1 MSTTFVN
8 PATLSFSS
16 PSPAPS
22 TPSYD
27 DSNNFEAGPSR
38 KRPRTS
44 GTSSEE
50 RKEARAHRN
59 RIAAQNSRDRR
70 KAQFT
75 YLERRVAELEEE
87 NRRLRAGIF
96 GSDSIA
102 PGATV
107 APLSQPQIHQPQPQQ
122 PIHQTVFAIPSLGD
136 DERVRQERERE
147 RERENQELKERIRT
161 LEKGW
166 DAVVK
171 ALAAQGLP
179 TGLTA
184 AAPAQPQPTQPTITA
199 PIKPAH
205 TAFPSPAPSHASLDF
220 EMASSPVTPPASA
233 LFNPAPISLVP
244 VPTSP
249 VVQPITSTTTQPI
262 SSSSVETARHLA
274 RVANVVLSGGFDVQG
289 ASHVGVVGG
298 RQEDDVEALFREML
312 ASPRAQSKELSSAQ
326 VEIEGGNVGGQIAE
340 LGKRKREGEEAE
352 TQEEKK
358 ETTMRKEEESVAM
371 TSSPVVDDPKSAVV
385 DWANEIEMQR
395 LLDSMIES
403 NVAANEAAAFG
414 IDLGIGMGLDVGFD
428 MDEFLVDPDNTV
440 ASGSNVSTASATTGN
455 STNAP
460 FGMMG
465 MSGIMDFGGVG
476 VF

>member
-38 KRPRTS
+38 KRPRTT
-44 GTSSEE
+44 GTTSEE

-75 YLERRVAELEEE
+75 YLERRVAELEDE

-96 GSDSIA
+96 GSDSVV

-107 APLSQPQIHQPQPQQ
+107 APLSAQPQPQQ
-122 PIHQTVFAIPSLGD
+122 QHHTVFTIPSIAE
-136 DERVRQERERE
+136 DERVRMERERE
-147 RERENQELKERIRT
+147 RERENEELKERIRT

-179 TGLTA
+179 TGLSAATTTTA
-184 AAPAQPQPTQPTITA
+184 QPAPAPVQPTITT

-220 EMASSPVTPPASA
+220 DMTSSPITPPASA
-233 LFNPAPISLVP
+233 LFNPAPITLSTP
-244 VPTSP
+244 PA
-249 VVQPITSTTTQPI
+249 VVQPTTTTQPT
-262 SSSSVETARHLA
+262 STSSVDTARHLA
-274 RVANVVLSGGFDVQG
+274 RATS
-289 ASHVGVVGG
+289 SVGVVPGV

-312 ASPRAQSKELSSAQ
+312 ASPRAQSKDLPSAQ
-326 VEIEGGNVGGQIAE
+326 VEFEGSNVGGQSVE
-340 LGKRKREGEEAE
+340 LGKRKREDEV
-352 TQEEKK
+352 K
-358 ETTMRKEEESVAM
+358 ETETMKKEEESAITVA
-371 TSSPVVDDPKSAVV
+371 PVDDTKTSVV

-414 IDLGIGMGLDVGFD
+414 IDLGMGMGLDVGFD
-428 MDEFLVDPDNTV
+428 MNEFLVDPETTS
-440 ASGSNVSTASATTGN
+440 SGATAATTGTSPAATSGN
-455 STNAP
+455 ATNAP